1 MFFGFAFRNNLCDY
15 PCSFVR
21 YDIVL
26 SLRSSK
32 GSLVCPQ
39 PIIIIIPS
47 VPPIHQQIVWTEAE
61 RRVVQVVV
69 VDGFLLER
77 RVGGQEIN
85 NTEALTEDLSSQHHN
100 SQVVVIY
107 SPGLTMLP
115 KGSWHH
121 IIRILSLSLSFSHTQ
136 KPFPVHHHLVYAQKD
151 YL

>member
-1 MFFGFAFRNNLCDY
+1 MLLCALRHC
-15 PCSFVR
+15 PLLEKWQRESGLPSTHHHNHPVCSTHPSANRV
-21 YDIVL
+21 D
-26 SLRSSK
+26 RSREAR
-32 GSLVCPQ
+32 GSSCCR
-39 PIIIIIPS
+39 
-47 VPPIHQQIVWTEAE
+47 WM
-61 RRVVQVVV
+61 
-69 VDGFLLER
+69 DGFLLER

-100 SQVVVIY
+100 SKVVVIY